1 MSGNT
6 IQENH
11 CGDLTKVMSPNG
23 ICCVC
28 DQGCGS
34 FVYRS
39 SSSGLNSS
47 TRKMGGHLADVLS
60 KVSASDFPRLDFAS
74 EQSKAGAA
82 ESWMKLMGLKMS
94 TVSMDVAEFW
104 ECTEQE
110 VRGKYDL

>member
-1 MSGNT
+1 MDGLWSNPCDVPRVAYD
-6 IQENH
+6 EEAD
-11 CGDLTKVMSPNG
+11 GDIRTLGTGALIGYGV
-23 ICCVC
+23 
-28 DQGCGS
+28 
-34 FVYRS
+34 
-39 SSSGLNSS
+39 
-47 TRKMGGHLADVLS
+47 GGHLADVLS

-94 TVSMDVAEFW
+94 TASMDVAEFW